1 MCFMVLVKL
10 LSETNCDNTVNKTT
24 SKHCKCHLQQGYEE
38 KEDIRIFLKL
48 FVEELGNEWYEAV
61 LCCAKNQKCKTI
73 LSNK

>member
-48 FVEELGNEWYEAV
+48 FVEELGNE
-61 LCCAKNQKCKTI
+61 
-73 LSNK
+73 